1 MPVMPYQPMHKEQA
15 VTQDRMQEIL
25 KKNAKTWPTA
35 PKENA
40 SSIQLPRTA
49 GKLVWADR
57 DPGSMG
63 RYDTTHWYSV
73 CQTNHPG
80 PVFTAWTR
88 NPLTSGMRML
98 ECGLPSFRAAIE
110 ICQKDA
116 DEHYARGDR

>member
-1 MPVMPYQPMHKEQA
+1 
-15 VTQDRMQEIL
+15 MQEIL
-25 KKNAKTWPTA
+25 KKNTKTWPTA

-40 SSIQLPRTA
+40 PSVQPPRAA

-63 RYDTTHWYSV
+63 RYDTTHWYSI

-88 NPLTSGMRML
+88 NLLTSGMRML